1 MNKETPLTNS
11 MTPGS
16 TTVKRNIQFWCWA
29 FPFVI
34 DWRWFTTVAE
44 VVQGRRRNRGQLEAK
59 NACPQ
64 RKICK
69 RKMER
74 PRPIAP
80 RNKIATKSPRL
91 AAKRGVFRGAHRHS
105 TQPSQER
112 ERAVA
117 VDGGRYMAWR
127 GTWQDLEGERA
138 RSQDGQSATHL
149 VYKESESRRGGELS
163 IADER
168 VESGGSVLLESQSPL
183 LRRGRG
189 CREEFFEELSAT
201 FAEGEANSELFC
213 SNTI

>member
-1 MNKETPLTNS
+1 

-34 DWRWFTTVAE
+34 DWRWFTSVAE

-112 ERAVA
+112 EREQWQSMAE
-117 VDGGRYMAWR
+117 DTWHGGEHGRI
-127 GTWQDLEGERA
+127 L
-138 RSQDGQSATHL
+138 
-149 VYKESESRRGGELS
+149 KESERGARMGSRQPTLS
-163 IADER
+163 TKRAR
-168 VESGGSVLLESQSPL
+168 A
-183 LRRGRG
+183 
-189 CREEFFEELSAT
+189 EE
-201 FAEGEANSELFC
+201 EAS
-213 SNTI
+213 